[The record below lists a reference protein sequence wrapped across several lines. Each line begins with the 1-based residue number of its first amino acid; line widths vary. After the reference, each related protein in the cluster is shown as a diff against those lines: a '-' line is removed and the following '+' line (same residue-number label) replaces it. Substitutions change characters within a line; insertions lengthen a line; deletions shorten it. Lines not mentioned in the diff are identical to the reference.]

1 MQYEISSHKQARME
15 QYLKAVLEVNK
26 KVNLTRIDSFK
37 QGLLLH
43 IEDSLGGLPEFMD
56 APLGPALDLG
66 SGGGFPGVPLSL
78 AAERP
83 IVLLDSVEKK
93 VKAVRT
99 ILSDLNLGS
108 SISAQVGRAE
118 ERALKFPSSFSVIV
132 ARAVS
137 SLPSLCELASPLLHN
152 DGQLICYKSN
162 EYRDELEQAKAI
174 SKKVAMKFVSARE
187 LVLSDDVTERTII
200 VFEKSGEPTVKL
212 PRRPGMAQK
221 RPYKE

>member
-66 SGGGFPGVPLSL
+66 SGGGSPGVPLSL
-78 AAERP
+78 PAERP

>member
-1 MQYEISSHKQARME
+1 M
-15 QYLKAVLEVNK
+15 
-26 KVNLTRIDSFK
+26 
-37 QGLLLH
+37 
-43 IEDSLGGLPEFMD
+43 
-56 APLGPALDLG
+56 
-66 SGGGFPGVPLSL
+66 
-78 AAERP
+78 
-83 IVLLDSVEKK
+83 
-93 VKAVRT
+93 
-99 ILSDLNLGS
+99 
-108 SISAQVGRAE
+108 GRAE
-118 ERALKFPSSFSVIV
+118 ERALKSPSSFSVVV

>member
-1 MQYEISSHKQARME
+1 ME

-78 AAERP
+78 VAERP

-108 SISAQVGRAE
+108 SISAQAGRAE
-118 ERALKFPSSFSVIV
+118 ERALKSPFSFSVVV

-152 DGQLICYKSN
+152 GGQLICYKSN

-174 SKKVAMKFVSARE
+174 SKKVAMKFVSSRE
-187 LVLSDDVTERTII
+187 LILSDDVTERTII